1 MNTKAFNII
10 SDINEKDLYP
20 KDYIIDNTLDKD
32 VLDFF
37 NSQKND
43 ENLFPKKPI
52 NKIYNIN
59 NKPLINFI
67 EKENNFDDEEG
78 NEEEE
83 ENSSESSELI
93 YSNFRDNISIAKNKI
108 YEKMNINEN
117 IIQAVI
123 EEFSKLKNKFINSNL
138 NIISN
143 DNKFIFSS
151 KDFNNYDN
159 TPSDDFIRRNI
170 LPFKS
175 NGYLMKNINKC
186 FKVLKTFNK
195 NQKKEINKLSQWI
208 YTFLLFLEMPLSP
221 DNCADLYSMNK
232 YIYNNF
238 MKSSELKIIFIII
251 CETQY
256 FLQLL
261 THLRC
266 KKISLIV
273 YYYKLIE
280 KNE

>member
-10 SDINEKDLYP
+10 SDINGKDLYP

-52 NKIYNIN
+52 NKNNNIN

-67 EKENNFDDEEG
+67 EKENNFD

-83 ENSSESSELI
+83 EEEDSESSELI
-93 YSNFRDNISIAKNKI
+93 YSNFPDNISMTKNKI
-108 YEKMNINEN
+108 YEKMNINAN

-123 EEFSKLKNKFINSNL
+123 EEFSKLKNEFINNNF
-138 NIISN
+138 NIN
-143 DNKFIFSS
+143 DNNKSENNKFMFSS
-151 KDFNNYDN
+151 KEFNNYEN
-159 TPSDDFIRRNI
+159 TPSDDFIRNNI

-175 NGYLMKNINKC
+175 NEYLMKNINKC
-186 FKVLKTFNK
+186 LKVLKTFNK

-238 MKSSELKIIFIII
+238 MKSPELKIIFVII
-251 CETQY
+251 CEIFKQ
-256 FLQLL
+256 
-261 THLRC
+261 
-266 KKISLIV
+266 ILI
-273 YYYKLIE
+273 L
-280 KNE
+280 

>member
-1 MNTKAFNII
+1 MNTKAFNIT
-10 SDINEKDLYP
+10 SDINEKELYP
-20 KDYIIDNTLDKD
+20 EDYILDNTLDKD

-37 NSQKND
+37 NLQKND
-43 ENLFPKKPI
+43 ENIFPKKTI
-52 NKIYNIN
+52 IKN
-59 NKPLINFI
+59 NTNFI
-67 EKENNFDDEEG
+67 EKENNFDNEEG
-78 NEEEE
+78 DEEEE

-93 YSNFRDNISIAKNKI
+93 YSNFPDNISIAKNKI

-238 MKSSELKIIFIII
+238 MKSSELKIIFVII
-251 CETQY
+251 CEIFKQ
-256 FLQLL
+256 
-261 THLRC
+261 
-266 KKISLIV
+266 ILI
-273 YYYKLIE
+273 L
-280 KNE
+280 

>member
-10 SDINEKDLYP
+10 SDINEKELYP
-20 KDYIIDNTLDKD
+20 EDYILDNTLDKD

-37 NSQKND
+37 NLQKND
-43 ENLFPKKPI
+43 ENIFPKKTI
-52 NKIYNIN
+52 MKN
-59 NKPLINFI
+59 NTNFI
-67 EKENNFDDEEG
+67 EKENNFDNEEG
-78 NEEEE
+78 DEEEE
-83 ENSSESSELI
+83 EHSSESSELI
-93 YSNFRDNISIAKNKI
+93 YSNFPDNISIAKNKI

-117 IIQAVI
+117 IIKAVMD
-123 EEFSKLKNKFINSNL
+123 EFSKLKNKFINSNL

-151 KDFNNYDN
+151 KEFNNYDN

-175 NGYLMKNINKC
+175 NEYLMKNINKC

-208 YTFLLFLEMPLSP
+208 YTFLLFLEMPLST

-238 MKSSELKIIFIII
+238 MKSSELKIIFVII
-251 CETQY
+251 CEIFKQ
-256 FLQLL
+256 
-261 THLRC
+261 
-266 KKISLIV
+266 ILI
-273 YYYKLIE
+273 L
-280 KNE
+280 

>member
-10 SDINEKDLYP
+10 SDINEKELYP
-20 KDYIIDNTLDKD
+20 EDYILDNTLDKD

-37 NSQKND
+37 NLQKND
-43 ENLFPKKPI
+43 ENIFPKKTI
-52 NKIYNIN
+52 MKN
-59 NKPLINFI
+59 NTNFI
-67 EKENNFDDEEG
+67 EKENNFDNEEG
-78 NEEEE
+78 DEEEE
-83 ENSSESSELI
+83 EHSSESSELI
-93 YSNFRDNISIAKNKI
+93 YSNFPDNISIAKNKI

-117 IIQAVI
+117 IIKAVMD
-123 EEFSKLKNKFINSNL
+123 EFSKLKNKFINSNL

-151 KDFNNYDN
+151 KEFNNYDN

-208 YTFLLFLEMPLSP
+208 YTFLLFLEMPLST

-238 MKSSELKIIFIII
+238 MKSSELKIIFVII
-251 CETQY
+251 CEIFKQ
-256 FLQLL
+256 
-261 THLRC
+261 
-266 KKISLIV
+266 ILI
-273 YYYKLIE
+273 L
-280 KNE
+280 

>member
-1 MNTKAFNII
+1 MNTKAFNIT
-10 SDINEKDLYP
+10 SDINEKELYP
-20 KDYIIDNTLDKD
+20 EDYILDNTLDKD

-37 NSQKND
+37 NLQKND
-43 ENLFPKKPI
+43 ENIFPKKTI
-52 NKIYNIN
+52 IKN
-59 NKPLINFI
+59 NTNFI
-67 EKENNFDDEEG
+67 EKENNFDNEEG
-78 NEEEE
+78 DEEEE

-93 YSNFRDNISIAKNKI
+93 YSNFPDNISIAKNKI
-108 YEKMNINEN
+108 YEKININEN

-143 DNKFIFSS
+143 DDKFIFSS

-175 NGYLMKNINKC
+175 NEYLMKNINKC

-251 CETQY
+251 CEIFKQ
-256 FLQLL
+256 
-261 THLRC
+261 
-266 KKISLIV
+266 ILI
-273 YYYKLIE
+273 L
-280 KNE
+280 